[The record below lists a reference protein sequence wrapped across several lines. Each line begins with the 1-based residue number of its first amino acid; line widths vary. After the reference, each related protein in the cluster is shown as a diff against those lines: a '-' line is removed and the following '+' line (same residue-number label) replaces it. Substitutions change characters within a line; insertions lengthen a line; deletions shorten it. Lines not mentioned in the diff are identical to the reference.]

1 MVSGLRCMPEIT
13 LTEIMDQK
21 VDDFTCVNFVVC
33 CVGEHKVTHNVSFLY
48 DSQYLPCSILYDAR
62 LVTAHNLNVFYEK
75 EKLEKYACE
84 NQEILGCV
92 SFFLFCYAA
101 NIFLTR
107 T

>member
-48 DSQYLPCSILYDAR
+48 DS
-62 LVTAHNLNVFYEK
+62 
-75 EKLEKYACE
+75 
-84 NQEILGCV
+84 
-92 SFFLFCYAA
+92 
-101 NIFLTR
+101 
-107 T
+107 